1 MKKIMLMFAFTCA
14 SLIGFSVPNSLILIV
29 EKDQEKVKMMWN
41 FSELPENV
49 SGFYL
54 QKRAVGNESWQNAGS
69 SNIRFGMNKKN
80 IKNAEISKEL
90 KKKLLEKYARL
101 LTKDDRLTSDN
112 IHSYLKEHPD
122 EKKFLLWALCMDY
135 ETSLISGLGYIDEF
149 EPSNDN
155 WQYRVIPIVDKE
167 MKEELASDPVTVH
180 NQDNFSKNI
189 DVQTAFVKYDAKI
202 DIHVNATRQAFENKN
217 IKGFI
222 TYHLHEDGSKVPVS
236 NYLSI
241 PKKKRQGY
249 AAVTSAK
256 NIDPGKKHTFIIQP
270 VTIFDT
276 RCEPVLVNYQPN

>member
-1 MKKIMLMFAFTCA
+1 MKKRMLMFAFVCVA
-14 SLIGFSVPNSLILIV
+14 LVGFSAPNHLILIV

-49 SGFYL
+49 TGFYL
-54 QKRAVGNESWQNAGS
+54 QKRAAGNELWQNAGS

-80 IKNAEISKEL
+80 IKNAEISKDH
-90 KKKLLEKYARL
+90 KKKLLEKYSRL
-101 LTKDDRLTSDN
+101 LTNDDRLTSAN
-112 IHSYLKEHPD
+112 INNYLKEHPD
-122 EKKFLLWALCMDY
+122 EKSFLLWALCMDY

-149 EPSNDN
+149 ESSKEN

-167 MKEELASDPVTVH
+167 VKEELASDPVTVH

-189 DVQTAFVKYDAKI
+189 DVQTAFVKYADKI

-222 TYHLHEDGSKVPVS
+222 TYHLHDDGSKVPVS
-236 NYLSI
+236 KYLAI

-256 NIDPGKKHTFIIQP
+256 NIDPDKAHTFIIQP
-270 VTIFDT
+270 ITIFDS
-276 RCEPVLVNYQPN
+276 RCEPVLVNYRPD